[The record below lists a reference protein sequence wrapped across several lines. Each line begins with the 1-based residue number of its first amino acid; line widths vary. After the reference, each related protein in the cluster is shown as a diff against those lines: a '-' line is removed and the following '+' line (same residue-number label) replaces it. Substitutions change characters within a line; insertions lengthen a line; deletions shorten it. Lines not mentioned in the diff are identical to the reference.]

1 MNDTLLVLG
10 EIYTMAL
17 LWGIIALPVFFNQ
30 NTRGNK

>member
-1 MNDTLLVLG
+1 MNDTLEVLG

-17 LWGIIALPVFFNQ
+17 LWEFLTLLVFFNQ

>member
-1 MNDTLLVLG
+1 MNGTLVVLD
-10 EIYTMAL
+10 EIYTMAF